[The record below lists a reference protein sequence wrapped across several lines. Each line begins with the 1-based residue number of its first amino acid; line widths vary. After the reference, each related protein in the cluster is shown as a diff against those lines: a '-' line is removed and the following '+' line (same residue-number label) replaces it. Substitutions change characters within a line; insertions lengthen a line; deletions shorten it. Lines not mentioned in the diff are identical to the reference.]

1 MLVSFDRSAGL
12 VYSGLC
18 HTRFRIVC
26 IFKGAFAHV
35 HSIVLV
41 EIILIPRNIG
51 VKNFLL
57 NAKMYQH
64 DAFYSSMVLLIVVM
78 SLVSP

>member
-1 MLVSFDRSAGL
+1 MSN
-12 VYSGLC
+12 
-18 HTRFRIVC
+18 
-26 IFKGAFAHV
+26 
-35 HSIVLV
+35 IVLV
-41 EIILIPRNIG
+41 EIISIPRNIG
-51 VKNFLL
+51 IKNFLL